1 MRISSQVNRKRS
13 DSDDNHIHQED
24 EDEDGFSMDTYDHGD
39 PDQFKCIALQHKTLD
54 YLGVLSEQPK

>member
-39 PDQFKCIALQHKTLD
+39 PD
-54 YLGVLSEQPK
+54 